1 MIETSTSSAFRPDP
15 AATGGGAATGGRV
28 RNAALLLF
36 VVCAAQFLDAM
47 DIATMGPALP
57 QIQRELGMTPDAL
70 QWVVSAYTLG
80 FGSTLLLGGRL
91 ADLFDRKKLLIGGLL
106 VFAIASIAGGLA
118 DGTAVL
124 VVARLL
130 KGVSA
135 GFTAP
140 VAMAILL
147 DAFRDEKARNRALGT
162 FLAITTVGYSLGLV
176 VGGVLAGVTW
186 RLVLFLP
193 AAVAVI
199 VAALALVAVPGGSG
213 RQEQNRQRI
222 DVVGAALVTGGA
234 IALVYGISRAAAV
247 GWTDIA
253 VIGPL
258 VAAAALLAVFILVER
273 AHPTPLIPFAIFTR
287 PQLVRANLCIL
298 MFGAYVGFQFVLTL
312 YYQDELDWSPL
323 QAGLAFLLGAALTG
337 ATARYAAVAV
347 TKYGPWPVAT
357 LGLLTLGVGYLA
369 WALLIGHTSTMLIL
383 LVQQVLGGIGFAAA
397 YTALNI
403 AAVGGARQDEQGLA
417 SGLFNAASQIGAGI
431 VLAAITTAF
440 TAHADHGLGSYRA
453 GLWTIT
459 AVSTAITLLAAT
471 GILANRTKTRLP
483 DLLA

>member
-1 MIETSTSSAFRPDP
+1 MSMTETSTPSASTLDP
-15 AATGGGAATGGRV
+15 AGTGVDAATGGRA
-28 RNAALLLF
+28 RRAALLLF

-91 ADLFDRKKLLIGGLL
+91 ADLFDRRKLLIGWLS
-106 VFAIASIAGGLA
+106 VFAIASLAGGLA
-118 DGTAVL
+118 DGSAVL
-124 VVARLL
+124 VVARLV

-176 VGGVLAGVTW
+176 LGGVLADVTW

-193 AAVAVI
+193 AAAAVI
-199 VAALALVAVPGGSG
+199 VVALAIVAVPGGSA
-213 RQEQNRQRI
+213 RQQNRQRI
-222 DVVGAALVTGGA
+222 DVVGAVLVTGGA

-247 GWTDIA
+247 GWADIT

-258 VAAAALLAVFILVER
+258 VAAAALLAVFVLVER
-273 AHPTPLIPFAIFTR
+273 AHPNPLIPLAIFTR

-312 YYQDELDWSPL
+312 YYQDQLDWSPL
-323 QAGLAFLLGAALTG
+323 QAGLAFLLGAVLTG

-347 TKYGPWPVAT
+347 TRYGPWPVAT
-357 LGLLTLGVGYLA
+357 LGLLTLGVGYLT

-417 SGLFNAASQIGAGI
+417 AGLFNAASQIGAGI

-440 TAHADHGLGSYRA
+440 TANADGGLGSYRA

-471 GILANRTKTRLP
+471 GILANRRKDPTS
-483 DLLA
+483 

>member
-1 MIETSTSSAFRPDP
+1 MSMTETSTSSASTLDP
-15 AATGGGAATGGRV
+15 TESGAGAATGGRV
-28 RNAALLLF
+28 SNAALLLF
-36 VVCAAQFLDAM
+36 VVCSAQFLDAM

-106 VFAIASIAGGLA
+106 VFAIASLVGGLT

-147 DAFRDEKARNRALGT
+147 DAFRDEKARNRALGA

-176 VGGVLAGVTW
+176 LGGLLAGINW

-193 AAVAVI
+193 AAAAAI
-199 VAALALVAVPGGSG
+199 VVALALVAVPGGSG
-213 RQEQNRQRI
+213 RQGRTRPRI
-222 DVVGAALVTGGA
+222 DVVGAALVTGGS

-273 AHPTPLIPFAIFTR
+273 AHPTPLIPLAIFTR

-323 QAGLAFLLGAALTG
+323 QAGLAFLLGAVLTG
-337 ATARYAAVAV
+337 ATARHAAVAV
-347 TKYGPWPVAT
+347 TRYGPWPVAT
-357 LGLLTLGVGYLA
+357 LGLLTLGLGYLA
-369 WALLIGHTSTMLIL
+369 WALFIGHTNPMLIL

-431 VLAAITTAF
+431 VLAAITTTF
-440 TAHADHGLGSYRA
+440 TAYADYGLGSYRA

-459 AVSTAITLLAAT
+459 AVSAAITLLTAT
-471 GILANRTKTRLP
+471 GILANRTKDP
-483 DLLA
+483 IS

>member
-1 MIETSTSSAFRPDP
+1 MSMTETSTSSASTLGP
-15 AATGGGAATGGRV
+15 AGTGVDVATGGRG
-28 RNAALLLF
+28 RKAALLLF

-91 ADLFDRKKLLIGGLL
+91 ADLFNRRKLLIGWLS
-106 VFAIASIAGGLA
+106 VFAIASLAGGLA
-118 DGTAVL
+118 DGTDVL
-124 VVARLL
+124 VVARLV

-176 VGGVLAGVTW
+176 LGGLLAGVTW

-193 AAVAVI
+193 AAAAVI
-199 VAALALVAVPGGSG
+199 VVALAIVAVPGGSA
-213 RQEQNRQRI
+213 RQQDRQRI
-222 DVVGAALVTGGA
+222 DVVGAVLVTGGA
-234 IALVYGISRAAAV
+234 IALVYGISRAAAA
-247 GWTDIA
+247 GWADIT

-258 VAAAALLAVFILVER
+258 VAAAALLAVFVLVER
-273 AHPTPLIPFAIFTR
+273 AHPNPLIPLAIFTR
-287 PQLVRANLCIL
+287 PQFVRANLCIL

-312 YYQDELDWSPL
+312 YYQDQLDWSPL
-323 QAGLAFLLGAALTG
+323 QAGLAFLLGAVLTG

-347 TKYGPWPVAT
+347 TRYGPWPVAT
-357 LGLLTLGVGYLA
+357 LGLLTLGVGYLT

-417 SGLFNAASQIGAGI
+417 AGLFNAASQVGAGI

-440 TAHADHGLGSYRA
+440 TANADGGLGSYRA

-471 GILANRTKTRLP
+471 GILANRTKDPTS
-483 DLLA
+483 

>member
-1 MIETSTSSAFRPDP
+1 MTETSTSSASRLDP
-15 AATGGGAATGGRV
+15 AGTGAGAATGGRV

-91 ADLFDRKKLLIGGLL
+91 ADLFDRKKLLIGWLL
-106 VFAIASIAGGLA
+106 VFAIASLAGGLTE
-118 DGTAVL
+118 GTDVL
-124 VVARLL
+124 VVTRLL

-135 GFTAP
+135 GFTGP

-176 VGGVLAGVTW
+176 VGGLLAGVTW

-199 VAALALVAVPGGSG
+199 VVALALVAVPGGSDR
-213 RQEQNRQRI
+213 RQQNRQRI

-247 GWTDIA
+247 GWADIA

-258 VAAAALLAVFILVER
+258 MAAAALLAVFILVER
-273 AHPTPLIPFAIFTR
+273 AHPTPLIPLAIFTR

-312 YYQDELDWSPL
+312 YYQDELNWSPL
-323 QAGLAFLLGAALTG
+323 QAGLAFLLGAVLTG

-347 TKYGPWPVAT
+347 TRYGPWPVAT

-440 TAHADHGLGSYRA
+440 TANADHRLGGYRA

-471 GILANRTKTRLP
+471 GILANRTRKSTS
-483 DLLA
+483 